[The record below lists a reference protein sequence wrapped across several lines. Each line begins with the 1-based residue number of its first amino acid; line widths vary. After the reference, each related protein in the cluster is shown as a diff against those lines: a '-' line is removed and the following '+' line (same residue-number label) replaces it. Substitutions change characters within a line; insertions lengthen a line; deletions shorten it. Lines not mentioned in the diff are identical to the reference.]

1 MRSFIFGPMYQ
12 GPDRVYVCDLTA
24 NSKNS
29 KINPT
34 ISGRN
39 EPKEYLAPSPS
50 LRNCLQAGDASIL
63 RLVLQSVGR
72 SSPSGPLGRAKLRA
86 STVLKAKNSRARA
99 GVGFI
104 LAGAA
109 TITFKL
115 GALTEEQGK
124 YFSF

>member
-1 MRSFIFGPMYQ
+1 MSATLNFGPMYQ
-12 GPDRVYVCDLTA
+12 GPDHVYVCDLTA

-39 EPKEYLAPSPS
+39 EPKECLAPSPS

-72 SSPSGPLGRAKLRA
+72 SRPSGPLGRAKLRA
-86 STVLKAKNSRARA
+86 TTVLKAKNSRA
-99 GVGFI
+99 GVVFI

-109 TITFKL
+109 SITFKL
-115 GALTEEQGK
+115 WALIEEQSK